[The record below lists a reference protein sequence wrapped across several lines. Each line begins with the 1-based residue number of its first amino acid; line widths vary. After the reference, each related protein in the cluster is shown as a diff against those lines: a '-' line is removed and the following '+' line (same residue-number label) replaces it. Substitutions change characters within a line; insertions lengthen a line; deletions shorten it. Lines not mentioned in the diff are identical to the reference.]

1 MSTWMKFGIEAEF
14 RSRWR
19 VVWWGL
25 GRLDCKFGLFMVL
38 FFGSIVRIG
47 RIFVSWGFKVFV

>member
-1 MSTWMKFGIEAEF
+1 MKFGIEAEF

-38 FFGSIVRIG
+38 VIGSIVRIG